1 MRLSIVYSHPDKQ
14 LNVTLCPAEFL
25 VPPLKPLL
33 SLNRDLS
40 LYVLENMYL
49 GLTASTGSI
58 RALHYMVLLHTFPGA
73 AYLPLEFGRVPILP
87 PYPKKSSDRLRTI
100 LAVCLTLAVFAVFVV
115 SGIGFIFYLRHKKV
129 KEVLEEWEIQYGPHS
144 FGNIF
149 YAAEGS
155 TRQEQNRGEIELVLK
170 LGVLCAHQ
178 SESIRPDMSV
188 VMRILNGVVQLPD
201 NLLDVVRDEILK
213 GRPET
218 SMEILFDV
226 NSIATLT
233 FTNSFISHGR

>member
-1 MRLSIVYSHPDKQ
+1 MLEVVCGRRLIDRR
-14 LNVTLCPAEFL
+14 AE
-25 VPPLKPLL
+25 
-33 SLNRDLS
+33 
-40 LYVLENMYL
+40 EN
-49 GLTASTGSI
+49 
-58 RALHYMVLLHTFPGA
+58 
-73 AYLPLEFGRVPILP
+73 E
-87 PYPKKSSDRLRTI
+87 
-100 LAVCLTLAVFAVFVV
+100 
-115 SGIGFIFYLRHKKV
+115 
-129 KEVLEEWEIQYGPHS
+129 EVLVDWILELWEH
-144 FGNIF
+144 GNIF
-149 YAAEGS
+149 DAAEES

-218 SMEILFDV
+218 SMEILYDV